1 RKVGSGLAFCLSR
14 NESYTSAF
22 IFLYKEG
29 SDVEISYLQ
38 DKIAAYISVARNDNA
53 LELVALV

>member
-1 RKVGSGLAFCLSR
+1 VGSDLAFCLSQ

-22 IFLYKEG
+22 KFLYKEG
-29 SDVEISYLQ
+29 SGVEILYLQ

-53 LELVALV
+53 LGLVALV

>member
-1 RKVGSGLAFCLSR
+1 VGSGLAFCLSQ

-22 IFLYKEG
+22 KYLYKEG

-38 DKIAAYISVARNDNA
+38 DKIAAHISVARNDNA